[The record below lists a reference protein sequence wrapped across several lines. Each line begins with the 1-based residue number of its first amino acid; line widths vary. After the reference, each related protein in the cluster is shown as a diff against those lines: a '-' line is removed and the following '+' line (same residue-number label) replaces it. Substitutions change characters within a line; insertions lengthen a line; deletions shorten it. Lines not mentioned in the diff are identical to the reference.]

1 MKRMIGLL
9 MMMCSSIAWAHND
22 TTQSVGFVAG
32 STHGIGLTYA
42 RQNNESGIGWQ
53 VSGFPVWSEDE
64 RHLFGGLAIFKTLHQ
79 GRKGRGFISFGV
91 ATDYHRSV
99 IERWDDSSSEPDD
112 SSSEP
117 IGEEVDESANVLF
130 GPGIGLERKFAE
142 NFTISLEIPAA
153 VSISSDEKFSILP
166 IPNFA
171 LSYRW

>member
-1 MKRMIGLL
+1 MKRIIVLL
-9 MMMCSSIAWAHND
+9 ILMCSSIAWAGND

-32 STHGIGLTYA
+32 STHGLGLTYA

-53 VSGFPVWSEDE
+53 VSGLPIWSEDE
-64 RHLFGGLAIFKTLHQ
+64 RHLSGGLAIFKTLNQ
-79 GRKGRGFISFGV
+79 GRKGRAFISFGV
-91 ATDYHRSV
+91 ATNYHRSV
-99 IERWDDSSSEPDD
+99 IEKWDYSSG
-112 SSSEP
+112 EP